1 MTRLQQ
7 LAFRAAL
14 AALRALKSIRN
25 EVAFSVGLD
34 PAAEVRV
41 HSGPWCIM
49 RYQGE
54 RPVVFVRHEHGGV
67 SQYIIAKEWHRDGVV
82 RADAWDLVAGYHR
95 KPGPKRDRTTAG
107 RSKPARAPLGRRCAF
122 G

>member
-1 MTRLQQ
+1 VTRLQQ

-14 AALRALKSIRN
+14 TAMRAIQSIRN

-41 HSGPWCIM
+41 HRGPWCIM

-54 RPVVFVRHEHGGV
+54 RPVVFVRHEHGV
-67 SQYIIAKEWHRDGVV
+67 SQYIIAKEWHLDGVV
-82 RADAWDLVAGYHR
+82 VLDLWLPELVMVMRRDEQVTGVTAERMAQRANENHDE
-95 KPGPKRDRTTAG
+95 
-107 RSKPARAPLGRRCAF
+107 
-122 G
+122 

>member
-14 AALRALKSIRN
+14 AALRALQSVRN
-25 EVAFSVGLD
+25 EVAWSIGLD

-49 RYQGE
+49 RRDGQ
-54 RPVVFVRHEHGGV
+54 RPEVFAAFDYGTVKFD
-67 SQYIIAKEWHRDGVV
+67 IAKEWHMDGIVVVDVCLPELVLVMRRDEQVTGITAERMVQRAEEDRRDG
-82 RADAWDLVAGYHR
+82 
-95 KPGPKRDRTTAG
+95 
-107 RSKPARAPLGRRCAF
+107 
-122 G
+122 

>member
-14 AALRALKSIRN
+14 TALRALQSIRN

-49 RYQGE
+49 RGFDR
-54 RPVVFVRHEHGGV
+54 RPEVFVAFDYGTV
-67 SQYIIAKEWHRDGVV
+67 SFLIAKEWHFDGLVVVDVCLPELVLVMRRDEQVTGVTAERMVQQAEEDGRDG
-82 RADAWDLVAGYHR
+82 
-95 KPGPKRDRTTAG
+95 
-107 RSKPARAPLGRRCAF
+107 
-122 G
+122 